1 MEPVI
6 LAVRPTPVGAGRTIA
21 HFDVQLTGEVRMFNL
36 KLVRGHRGYRIY
48 APSAYGSSVATFS
61 PDLSEQLIGAVEAA
75 LGEKPAND
83 RNRH

>member
-1 MEPVI
+1 MEPVV
-6 LAVRPTPVGAGRTIA
+6 LAIRPAPPGVGRTIA

-36 KLVRGHRGYRIY
+36 KLVRGFCGYRVY

-61 PDLSEQLIGAVEAA
+61 PDLSDQLISAAEAA

-83 RNRH
+83 PNRH